1 MNRKRFAILT
11 GLALVGSLVA
21 GVRADAAYSYSTV
34 LTINSGTGG
43 GAIVNS
49 TTTPGGIST
58 YTLANGT
65 QLQFQNVANGLFI
78 PGSPLTPVIAN
89 VGIVPTT
96 ASPGST
102 FSVTYTDVVTIT
114 NPSPGG
120 STGTFTVTGTLT
132 ANNVALTSGQFSGT
146 TTNTYSAPTSPVTIT
161 VDGNT
166 FTLVVSGTPDV
177 GYATPTIGQPV
188 AGVGAGSLSANLT
201 SAPISSVPE
210 PASVVMMGLGL
221 GLVGLVGLRR
231 RSN

>member
-1 MNRKRFAILT
+1 MNWKRFAILT

-21 GVRADAAYSYSTV
+21 GVRADAAYSYSSV

-43 GAIVNS
+43 GAISNS
-49 TTTPGGIST
+49 AAPGGIST
-58 YTLANGT
+58 FTLANGT

-78 PGSPLTPVIAN
+78 PGSPLTPSIAN
-89 VGIVPTT
+89 VGVVPT
-96 ASPGST
+96 AAAPGST

-120 STGTFTVTGTLT
+120 ATGTFTVTGTLT
-132 ANNVALTSGQFSGT
+132 ANNVALTAGQFSGT
-146 TTNTYSAPTSPVTIT
+146 TTNTYASPTSPVTIT

-166 FTLVVSGTPDV
+166 FTLVVSGTADV
-177 GYATPTIGQPV
+177 GYSTPTIGQPV

-201 SAPISSVPE
+201 SAAVGTVPE

-221 GLVGLVGLRR
+221 GLVGVLGLRR